1 VEHKTKQA
9 LIGSPALVRKI
20 FLVEVLLERVG
31 GHGRS
36 FTGAYYWV
44 LGDQPACPLG
54 WVDWDS
60 DPGSWDVLL
69 MVLGSTVR

>member
-1 VEHKTKQA
+1 MQHFDRVGFSTP
-9 LIGSPALVRKI
+9 LLWGW
-20 FLVEVLLERVG
+20 LERACSVQG
-31 GHGRS
+31 VAS
-36 FTGAYYWV
+36 GAYYWV
-44 LGDQPACPLG
+44 LGDQPACPFG